1 MADVGGLPEIPLAR
15 PAREDCTHRRAHPL
29 RRLDRRGAGADRSRI
44 TALASQRLAYD
55 AGRMALRDVART
67 GLPDW
72 LDESIETRH
81 ADLTLA
87 ILSAFVEAQLV
98 SLTEGRIKVPP
109 GQPDRARPL

>member
-44 TALASQRLAYD
+44 AALASQPLAYD

-87 ILSAFVEAQLV
+87 ILQRFRRGAA
-98 SLTEGRIKVPP
+98 R
-109 GQPDRARPL
+109 QPDRGPDQGAPGSAGPR